1 MRRLVFLLALLFV
14 TPVLAQTVDDV
25 NATIDQEIGDHSL
38 FETAFA
44 DLQGAVADGN
54 AAAVAQYVDFTTPIT
69 VDGKEESFADEA
81 DFAKAYHRLF
91 TKRVVKAV
99 TEQDYASLFV
109 NSEGVMFGSGE
120 LWLNGECTDAACS
133 TIRVVIIAINPN
145 GD

>member
-69 VDGKEESFADEA
+69 VVMLHVNWLIGGI
-81 DFAKAYHRLF
+81 
-91 TKRVVKAV
+91 VV
-99 TEQDYASLFV
+99 TEAIFGYPGLGLLMLTAANQKDVPLL
-109 NSEGVMFGSGE
+109 EGGAIVFGIVAVCSQLAADILGQ
-120 LWLNGECTDAACS
+120 WLNPQARTGS
-133 TIRVVIIAINPN
+133 K
-145 GD
+145 